1 VIRRRIDLRETVP
14 PAATPAAA
22 PPPVTDNGAG
32 AATIAVS
39 PNPLE
44 KQVQTGLNL
53 LMPMKSP
60 AQMPG
65 LLSLIKMAQPL
76 IDAQLA
82 ALHSVHF
89 ARFLPTPDGSGL
101 YVITT
106 FDGELNAYLMD
117 FVAALG
123 DVFNVL
129 LQYIAGAP
137 PLPVQKFPREFCEF
151 VSAHDMKE
159 ANLWS
164 AYPHLT
170 VVDILHG
177 QPTL

>member
-1 VIRRRIDLRETVP
+1 MIRRRIDLAETVP
-14 PAATPAAA
+14 PVGT
-22 PPPVTDNGAG
+22 NGAG
-32 AATIAVS
+32 VPPVAA
-39 PNPLE
+39 PNPLD
-44 KQVQTGLNL
+44 KQVQTGLSL

-65 LLSLIKMAQPL
+65 LISLIKSAQPA

-129 LQYIAGAP
+129 LSYIAGAP

-151 VSAHDMKE
+151 VSANSLE
-159 ANLWS
+159 VNLWS
-164 AYPHLT
+164 AYPHVS

-177 QPTL
+177 LPSL

>member
-1 VIRRRIDLRETVP
+1 VIRRRIDLRETVR
-14 PAATPAAA
+14 PAPAAA
-22 PPPVTDNGAG
+22 ANGAAAPSPTAPNG
-32 AATIAVS
+32 AATTT
-39 PNPLE
+39 NPLQQ
-44 KQVQTGLNL
+44 QVQTGLSL

-65 LLSLIKMAQPL
+65 LISLIKMAQPM

-129 LQYIAGAP
+129 LSYIAGAP
-137 PLPVQKFPREFCEF
+137 PLPVQKFPREFCQF
-151 VSAHDMKE
+151 VSANNM
-159 ANLWS
+159 AVNLWS
-164 AYPHLT
+164 AYPHVS
-170 VVDILHG
+170 VVDVLHG
-177 QPTL
+177 LPNL